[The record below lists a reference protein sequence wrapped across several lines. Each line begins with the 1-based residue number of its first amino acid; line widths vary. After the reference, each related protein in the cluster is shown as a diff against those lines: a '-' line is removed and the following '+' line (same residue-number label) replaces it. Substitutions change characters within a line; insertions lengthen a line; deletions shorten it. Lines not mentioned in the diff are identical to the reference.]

1 MFHMVSYQLKPDR
14 VAENEQ
20 HTAPLYFIELGW
32 RGDRVAQ
39 IRDFRYVPCI
49 VQEGSYVLGGV
60 PCPRPPRQ
68 PAAQRR
74 VEHLN
79 TRGARRPDQES

>member
-39 IRDFRYVPCI
+39 IRDFRLD
-49 VQEGSYVLGGV
+49 LGHD
-60 PCPRPPRQ
+60 RRRNAASSISI
-68 PAAQRR
+68 PAAPADQIRR
-74 VEHLN
+74 VKVAHV
-79 TRGARRPDQES
+79 TSRRE